1 MFRTEHSVGMLKS
14 IAMIAGLAI
23 ILWSLGLPSLRLL
36 QAASITGVSDV
47 LSDSAPSAASNHT
60 ITFTTPSGIAASET
74 VTITFPS
81 GFDISSLAVGDFD
94 LSVAAADQTLAASA
108 SATDWGVATSGQTIT
123 LTAPSSGT
131 PAAANDELIIKIGTN
146 ATGGTN
152 QITNPS
158 AEGSYEISIG
168 GTMTDSG
175 ATRVVILT
183 AVTVSAS
190 VATIF
195 NFTVSG
201 TPAGTKI
208 NNQTTTGAT
217 GSTTIPFG
225 SLTALT
231 ATTSAQLLTVST
243 NAANGYSV
251 TVQVD
256 GALRSSTG
264 EDIKEFSQDSDTNTP
279 TTWAAPTGLINS
291 PTTWGHWGVTS
302 DDTSITSRAGN
313 EFGDNLFI
321 AASTTPREVMQHTGP
336 VNGTGVGVGTTTV
349 GYRVEISALQAAGDY
364 STTLTYVATP
374 TF

>member
-1 MFRTEHSVGMLKS
+1 
-14 IAMIAGLAI
+14 
-23 ILWSLGLPSLRLL
+23 
-36 QAASITGVSDV
+36 
-47 LSDSAPSAASNHT
+47 
-60 ITFTTPSGIAASET
+60 
-74 VTITFPS
+74 
-81 GFDISSLAVGDFD
+81 
-94 LSVAAADQTLAASA
+94 
-108 SATDWGVATSGQTIT
+108 
-123 LTAPSSGT
+123 
-131 PAAANDELIIKIGTN
+131 
-146 ATGGTN
+146 
-152 QITNPS
+152 
-158 AEGSYEISIG
+158 
-168 GTMTDSG
+168 MTDSG

-279 TTWAAPTGLINS
+279 TTWTAPTGLISS
-291 PTTWGHWGVTS
+291 PSTWGHWGVTS
-302 DDTSITSRAGN
+302 DDTSIASRAGN

-321 AASTTPREVMQHTGP
+321 AASTTPREVMQHSGP

>member
-94 LSVAAADQTLAASA
+94 LSVAAVDQTLAASA

-183 AVTVSAS
+183 AVTVSAAVNTS
-190 VATIF
+190 F
-195 NFTVSG
+195 NFSVSG
-201 TPAGTKI
+201 VAAGGTVNGEPI
-208 NNQTTTGAT
+208 TGAT

-225 SLTALT
+225 VLTSGSAS
-231 ATTSAQLLTVST
+231 TTAQLLTVST

-251 TVQVD
+251 TVQTD
-256 GALRSSTG
+256 GALRSNTG
-264 EDIKEFSQDSDTNTP
+264 ADIDGFIDGSDTNVPTSWATP
-279 TTWAAPTGLINS
+279 TGVIGNENTY
-291 PTTWGHWGVTS
+291 GHWGLTS
-302 DDTSITSRAGN
+302 DDATTTRAN
-313 EFGDNLFI
+313 EFGPQEFI
-321 AASTTPREVMQHTGP
+321 AASTTPRVVMSHDGP
-336 VNGTGVGVGTTTV
+336 ANGTGMGVGTTTV
-349 GYRVEISALQAAGDY
+349 GYKVEISALQDAADDY
-364 STTLTYVATP
+364 STTLTYIATP
-374 TF
+374 VF